1 MTDEFAREILNALT
15 DLDTRLRRLQEL
27 LDKIA
32 LGLGVTPNG

>member
-1 MTDEFAREILNALT
+1 
-15 DLDTRLRRLQEL
+15 LDTRLRFIQEL